1 MDVERICSLFQSSLD
16 PELQKDAEA
25 ELDTVKLFFFLELCH
40 LVLMFCLFQIFKII
54 DFAPSILK
62 VVTNDQVQHATRQAG
77 NVIVYK

>member
-25 ELDTVKLFFFLELCH
+25 ALDTVKFFFSELCH
-40 LVLMFCLFQIFKII
+40 LVLIFCLFQIFKII